1 MTPERIRQ
9 LLANGEGLTIE
20 YKECVNGLNN
30 SVWETVCSF
39 SNRYGGHLILG
50 AKDDGTP
57 IGVNQNSVQQMKRN
71 FANMLNDPKKTSPSL
86 FLSLDEIILDGKL
99 LLYVYVPVSSQIQSC
114 SGRIYDRNEDGDFN
128 VTSSAELVAQ
138 LSLRK
143 SNQFTEREI
152 FPYATLDDMRLDLVP
167 RVKKMAVGHIQD
179 HPWKD
184 MDAMELFKSAGLY
197 EDDKRV
203 GKKGFNLAGI
213 LLFGKDEVVRSCAP
227 GCVTDALLRRDSMD
241 RYDDRRYVET
251 NLIEAYDQLVDFI
264 AKHTND
270 PFVLIGD
277 QNVSVR
283 SWIARELVSNLL
295 AHREYSKAFNAKLII
310 ERERI
315 YSENWNRSNEHGR
328 IDPENFTPQSKNPI
342 IARFFMNIGRADQL
356 GSGIRNLY
364 KYTKLYS
371 GKEPELIEGDIF
383 KTIIPLGAISEKQAN
398 IEEKQ
403 ANSEEKQANNNEKQ
417 ANNEKKQANSEKKQ
431 ANSEK
436 KQANNKRKNAN
447 SREKMRLILDYLKEH
462 GKASV
467 AGLAEILHLSEGR
480 VRAIFLEMTKEGV
493 IRKVG
498 RTKSAYYV
506 LSSKL

>member
-1 MTPERIRQ
+1 MTTDRIRQ
-9 LLANGEGLTIE
+9 LLADGEGLTVE
-20 YKECVNGLNN
+20 YKECVNGLSN

-50 AKDDGTP
+50 ATNDGVP
-57 IGVNQNSVQQMKRN
+57 IGVNPKAVQQMKQN
-71 FANMLNDPKKTSPSL
+71 FANMLNNPTKTSPSL
-86 FLSLDEIILDGKL
+86 FLSLGEIEMDGIILL
-99 LLYVYVPVSSQIQSC
+99 HVYIPISSQIQSC
-114 SGRIYDRNEDGDFN
+114 SGRIYDRNEDGDFDITN
-128 VTSSAELVAQ
+128 SADLVAQ

-143 SNQFTEREI
+143 SNQFTEREV
-152 FPYATLDDMRLDLVP
+152 FPYATLKDMRLDLVP
-167 RVKKMAVGHIQD
+167 RVKKMAVSHIQD

-197 EDDKRV
+197 EDDKRT

-227 GCVTDALLRRDSMD
+227 GLVTDALLRRDNVD

-251 NLIEAYDQLVDFI
+251 NLIEAYDQLVEFI

-315 YSENWNRSNEHGR
+315 YAENWNRSNEYGR
-328 IDPENFTPQSKNPI
+328 IDPDNFTPQSKNPI
-342 IARFFMNIGRADQL
+342 IAKFFMNIGRADQL

-371 GKEPELIEGDIF
+371 GGEPELIEGDVF
-383 KTIIPLGAISEKQAN
+383 KTIIPLARTS
-398 IEEKQ
+398 
-403 ANSEEKQANNNEKQ
+403 EKQ
-417 ANNEKKQANSEKKQ
+417 ANNERIQANITCEKKK
-431 ANSEK
+431 AIEN
-436 KQANNKRKNAN
+436 
-447 SREKMRLILDYLKEH
+447 YLKKH
-462 GKASV
+462 GTVTV
-467 AGLAEILHLSEGR
+467 AVLAEMMDLSEGR
-480 VRAIFLEMTKEGV
+480 IRAILLEMTKEG
-493 IRKVG
+493 IITKIG
-498 RTKSAYYV
+498 RTKSAHYV
-506 LSSKL
+506 LK

>member
-1 MTPERIRQ
+1 MTTDHLRR
-9 LLANGEGLTIE
+9 LLADGEGLTIE

-50 AKDDGTP
+50 SKDDGTP
-57 IGVNQNSVQQMKRN
+57 VGVNPNAAQQIKKN
-71 FANMLNDPKKTSPSL
+71 FASMLNNPQKTSPSL
-86 FLSLDEIILDGKL
+86 FLSLSDVVLDNKL

-114 SGRIYDRNEDGDFN
+114 SGRIFDRNEDGDFDITN
-128 VTSSAELVAQ
+128 SADLVAQ

-143 SNQFTEREI
+143 SSQFTEREI
-152 FPYATLDDMRLDLVP
+152 FPYATLDDMRLDLIP
-167 RVKKMAVGHIQD
+167 RVKKMAVGHIPD

-184 MDAMELFKSAGLY
+184 MDVMELFRSAGLY
-197 EDDKRV
+197 EDDKRT

-227 GCVTDALLRRDSMD
+227 GCVTDALLRRDKVD

-251 NLIEAYDQLVDFI
+251 NLIEAYDQLVAFI

-310 ERERI
+310 QRERI
-315 YSENWNRSNEHGR
+315 YAENWNRSNEYGR
-328 IDPENFTPQSKNPI
+328 IDPENFTPLSKNPI
-342 IARFFMNIGRADQL
+342 IAKFFMNIGRADQL

-364 KYTKLYS
+364 NYTKLYS
-371 GKEPELIEGDIF
+371 GGEPELIEGDIF
-383 KTIIPLGAISEKQAN
+383 KTIIPLTRTSGI
-398 IEEKQ
+398 
-403 ANSEEKQANNNEKQ
+403 
-417 ANNEKKQANSEKKQ
+417 
-431 ANSEK
+431 
-436 KQANNKRKNAN
+436 QANNKRIQAN
-447 SREKMRLILDYLKEH
+447 NTGENKQIITNYLSEHSQATVMDFAGILK
-462 GKASV
+462 
-467 AGLAEILHLSEGR
+467 LSEGR
-480 VRAIFLEMTKEGV
+480 VRAILLEMAKEGV
-493 IRKVG
+493 VKKVG
-498 RTKSAYYV
+498 KTKSAYYV
-506 LSSKL
+506 LCS